1 MPVHN
6 IFTVLNKLTF
16 LFLYGN
22 CNYNYIIKHA
32 HSNNT
37 KYSFAPFYTQ
47 RHENI
52 HNDQL
57 IGIKKKQMGEET
69 YLSVYIKL
77 TTPIKQLRT

>member
-1 MPVHN
+1 MPVNN
-6 IFTVLNKLTF
+6 IFTVLHKSTF
-16 LFLYGN
+16 ILLYEN

-47 RHENI
+47 RHEII

-57 IGIKKKQMGEET
+57 IGIKKANGEKT

-77 TTPIKQLRT
+77 TTPYKQLRT

>member
-32 HSNNT
+32 HSKYT
-37 KYSFAPFYTQ
+37 KYSFADFYTQ
-47 RHENI
+47 RHEI
-52 HNDQL
+52 KHNDQL
-57 IGIKKKQMGEET
+57 IGIKNGKK
-69 YLSVYIKL
+69 LIYIKL
-77 TTPIKQLRT
+77 TTPYKQVRP

>member
-32 HSNNT
+32 HSKYT
-37 KYSFAPFYTQ
+37 KYSFADFYTQ
-47 RHENI
+47 RHEI
-52 HNDQL
+52 KHNDQL
-57 IGIKKKQMGEET
+57 NGIKIKKMGKN
-69 YLSVYIKL
+69 VYIL
-77 TTPIKQLRT
+77 N